1 MQQVA
6 VLSMHQSGASN
17 CTDVV
22 FGVLSNPV
30 NIPINPVYLSVLR
43 SSLIE
48 VYLKQSN
55 LTVTTSI
62 FGQLSKFEI
71 LKFQGGITV
80 IPTEA
85 ALIWDTPQ
93 ILFNFTL
100 NNSISDVLGN
110 FSEFEDQLNSGLHLS
125 SYEVWFLLN

>member
-6 VLSMHQSGASN
+6 VLSMHRSGASN
-17 CTDVV
+17 RTDVV

-80 IPTEA
+80 IPMEA

-100 NNSISDVLGN
+100 NNSISDILGN
-110 FSEFEDQLNSGLHLS
+110 FSVFKDQLKSGLHLS
-125 SYEVWFLLN
+125 SYEVCYLLN

>member
-6 VLSMHQSGASN
+6 VLSMHRSSASN
-17 CTDVV
+17 CTGVV
-22 FGVLSNPV
+22 FGVLSDPLY
-30 NIPINPVYLSVLR
+30 IPINPVYLSLLR

-48 VYLKQSN
+48 LFLQQSN

-62 FGQLSKFEI
+62 FGQPSTFEI

-80 IPTEA
+80 IPMQA
-85 ALIWDTPQ
+85 ALIWETPQ

-100 NNSISDVLGN
+100 NNSISDILGN
-110 FSEFEDQLNSGLHLS
+110 FSEFKDQLKYGLHLS
-125 SYEVWFLLN
+125 SYEV

>member
-6 VLSMHQSGASN
+6 VLSMHRSGASN
-17 CTDVV
+17 YTDVV
-22 FGVLSNPV
+22 FGVLSDPLY
-30 NIPINPVYLSVLR
+30 IPINPVYLSLLR

-48 VYLKQSN
+48 VFLQQSN

-62 FGQLSKFEI
+62 FGQPSTFEI

-80 IPTEA
+80 IPMQA
-85 ALIWDTPQ
+85 ALIWETPQ

-100 NNSISDVLGN
+100 NNSISDILGN
-110 FSEFEDQLNSGLHLS
+110 FSEFQDQLKSGLHLS
-125 SYEVWFLLN
+125 SYEV